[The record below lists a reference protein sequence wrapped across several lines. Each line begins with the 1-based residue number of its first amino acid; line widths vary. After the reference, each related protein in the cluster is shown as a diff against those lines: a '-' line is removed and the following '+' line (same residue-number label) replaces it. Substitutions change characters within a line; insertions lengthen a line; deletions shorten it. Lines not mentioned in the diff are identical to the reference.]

1 MNERQKAYAVVTLKD
16 LQQDERTFKGIASPP
31 ETDRHGDIV
40 VSAGARFKN
49 PVPLLWMHEAD
60 KAIGTVEFGK
70 PTVDGIPFTAR
81 IPKVDEPGVLKD
93 LVDLAWHSVKAK
105 VVRGVSI
112 GFRVLEGGC
121 ESLAQ
126 GGKRFTSFELME
138 LSLVSVPAN
147 PSATITEIKSIGN
160 RIQDPTKLAFAD
172 RAQALIKRITE
183 AAREAAKGGVKEAY
197 GVAGVGILTAHL
209 IKALER
215 IERLEGDIK
224 VLTELLA
231 NVESSR

>member
-16 LQQDERTFKGIASPP
+16 LQQDERTFKGIASTP

-126 GGKRFTSFELME
+126 GGEAVHLLRAHGAESGQRAGQPKR
-138 LSLVSVPAN
+138 N
-147 PSATITEIKSIGN
+147 
-160 RIQDPTKLAFAD
+160 D
-172 RAQALIKRITE
+172 
-183 AAREAAKGGVKEAY
+183 
-197 GVAGVGILTAHL
+197 H
-209 IKALER
+209 
-215 IERLEGDIK
+215 
-224 VLTELLA
+224 
-231 NVESSR
+231 

>member
-16 LQQDERTFKGIASPP
+16 LQQDQRTFKGIASTP

-40 VSAGARFKN
+40 LSAGARFKN

-81 IPKVDEPGVLKD
+81 IPKVDEPGLLKD

-160 RIQDPTKLAFAD
+160 RFQDPTKLAFAD
-172 RAQALIKRITE
+172 RAQALIKQITE
-183 AAREAAKGGVKEAY
+183 ATREAAKGGVKEAY
-197 GVAGVGILTAHL
+197 GVAGVGILTGHL

>member
-16 LQQDERTFKGIASPP
+16 LQQDERTFKGIASTP

-81 IPKVDEPGVLKD
+81 IPKVDEPG
-93 LVDLAWHSVKAK
+93 
-105 VVRGVSI
+105 
-112 GFRVLEGGC
+112 
-121 ESLAQ
+121 
-126 GGKRFTSFELME
+126 
-138 LSLVSVPAN
+138 
-147 PSATITEIKSIGN
+147 
-160 RIQDPTKLAFAD
+160 
-172 RAQALIKRITE
+172 RAQALIKQITE

-197 GVAGVGILTAHL
+197 GVAGVGILAAHL

>member
-16 LQQDERTFKGIASPP
+16 LQQDQRTFKGIASTP

-70 PTVDGIPFTAR
+70 PTADGIPFTAR

-160 RIQDPTKLAFAD
+160 RIQDPTKLASED
-172 RAQALIKRITE
+172 RAQKLARRIIDESKEFANAGAKEPFGMAAAAILTGQLIKSL
-183 AAREAAKGGVKEAY
+183 V
-197 GVAGVGILTAHL
+197 
-209 IKALER
+209 R

-224 VLTELLA
+224 LLTELLA
-231 NVESSR
+231 NVESNR

>member
-16 LQQDERTFKGIASPP
+16 LQQDERTFKGIASTP

-112 GFRVLEGGC
+112 GFRVLEGAV
-121 ESLAQ
+121 SLSPR
-126 GGKRFTSFELME
+126 GKRFTSFELME

-172 RAQALIKRITE
+172 RAQALIKQITE

-197 GVAGVGILTAHL
+197 GVAGVGILAAHL

>member
-16 LQQDERTFKGIASPP
+16 LQQDQRTFKGIASTP

-40 VSAGARFKN
+40 LSAGARFKN

-81 IPKVDEPGVLKD
+81 IPKVDEPGLLKD

-172 RAQALIKRITE
+172 RAQALIKQITE
-183 AAREAAKGGVKEAY
+183 ATREAAKGGVKEAY
-197 GVAGVGILTAHL
+197 GVAGVGILTGHL

>member
-16 LQQDERTFKGIASPP
+16 LQQDQRTFKGIASTP

-160 RIQDPTKLAFAD
+160 RVQDPTKLAFD
-172 RAQALIKRITE
+172 RAQALIRRIGAE
-183 AAREAAKGGVKEAY
+183 AAEIAKDGTKDAY
-197 GVAGVGILTAHL
+197 SIASTVILSIHL
-209 IKALER
+209 IKALVR
-215 IERLEGDIK
+215 IESLEGDIK